1 MSDSPATTPATTP
14 GTTPGTTPATGA
26 GHTAPAGGGVDDAEL
41 SKQVAK
47 QTAGDLAVEG
57 AFTREADGA
66 TDDGEAA
73 DGPA

>member
-1 MSDSPATTPATTP
+1 MSNSPITTAKTTPSTTPAT
-14 GTTPGTTPATGA
+14 AA
-26 GHTAPAGGGVDDAEL
+26 GHTAPAGEGVDDAEL
-41 SKQVAK
+41 SKQVAE

-57 AFTREADGA
+57 AFTREAGGA